1 MPSTLPN
8 RIQTPGRRGLAG
20 ATRRRGTSAV
30 EYALILGL
38 VACGV
43 GVGVVQFGPALDRT
57 FATIERALAMVPG
70 LTAPPPNG
78 PMLPPSSP
86 PTAGPPGLPGPGTSG
101 GGSAPLG
108 GGGTSS
114 F

>member
-1 MPSTLPN
+1 MPVIPA
-8 RIQTPGRRGLAG
+8 TPVEASARRGLVG
-20 ATRRRGTSAV
+20 AARRRGTSAV

-43 GVGVVQFGPALDRT
+43 GVGVVQFGPAIDQT

-70 LTAPPPNG
+70 LGSPTAQNFSLPPP
-78 PMLPPSSP
+78 SP
-86 PTAGPPGLPGPGTSG
+86 PPTGGPAGPGTSG
-101 GGSAPLG
+101 GGSGPLGG

>member
-1 MPSTLPN
+1 MPATP
-8 RIQTPGRRGLAG
+8 QTSVRAPARRGLA
-20 ATRRRGTSAV
+20 AAASRRGTSAV

-38 VACGV
+38 VACGL
-43 GVGVVQFGPALDRT
+43 GVGIVQFGPAIDQT

-70 LTAPPPNG
+70 LGAPAVQNLAPP
-78 PMLPPSSP
+78 SP
-86 PTAGPPGLPGPGTSG
+86 PGPGTSG
-101 GGSAPLG
+101 GGSGPLGG